1 MQGVMRRPLP
11 DLPGR
16 IRRLPD
22 RAPLLHFA
30 SRVDGVVWPAELVA
44 QSE

>member
-1 MQGVMRRPLP
+1 MLEPLE
-11 DLPGR
+11 
-16 IRRLPD
+16 IELPD

-30 SRVDGVVWPAELVA
+30 SRVDVVVWPAELVA